1 MLLSSQD
8 HKRIALATAAA
19 EATTRGQIVCV
30 VAEQAAPYMEV
41 PFAWGAVGALLV
53 PVGLLALGGVATHW
67 FDSVWGWSAVH
78 IAATHST
85 VAAALGAYAL
95 LQCLLFVAIVLL
107 ASIPAVRRTLT
118 PASLKHGHVHQR
130 ALEQFFARGMGNT
143 RERTGVLIYASLT
156 DRCAEVVADEGVN
169 AKVSPQAW
177 GEVIAALTSGMKAG
191 KPGDGFVAAI
201 ETCGRLL
208 AAHFPS
214 EGDGRNELPDAVVEM
229 QSLLSPPANRREG
242 QPPLGG
248 PRPAFRNL
256 T

>member
-1 MLLSSQD
+1 MLLSPQD
-8 HKRIALATAAA
+8 HRRIALATAAA

-30 VAEQAAPYMEV
+30 VAEEAAPYMEV
-41 PFAWGAVGALLV
+41 PFAWGAAGALLV
-53 PVGLLALGGVATHW
+53 PVGLLAFGGAATHW
-67 FDSVWGWSAVH
+67 FDNVWGWSAVH
-78 IAATHST
+78 VAATHST

-107 ASIPAVRRTLT
+107 ASIPAVRRILT
-118 PASLKHGHVHQR
+118 PASLKHAHVRQR
-130 ALEQFFARGMGNT
+130 ALEQFFARGMENT

-177 GEVIAALTSGMKAG
+177 ADAITALTSGMKAG

-208 AAHFPS
+208 SAHFPS
-214 EGDGRNELPDAVVEM
+214 DGAHRNELPNAVVET
-229 QSLLSPPANRREG
+229 QSL
-242 QPPLGG
+242 
-248 PRPAFRNL
+248 
-256 T
+256 